1 MISALILSKDR
12 PCQLHLLLES
22 IQRNTSNLFD
32 ITVVYEA
39 DGEEMEKGYDFTK
52 RYFHFKDKLGHAF
65 PIKWKKRQSEDMTL
79 EILAFLHLG
88 RGLSCLLNDSNVF
101 IDRLPSYKNI
111 ARLFETHPLST
122 LSLRLGNNTI
132 IQNPSGPDG
141 YFIDKPQE
149 GDFLY
154 DKYMVW
160 DPTKIEPYTNF
171 AIPFSING
179 HIYNTSFLSR
189 SILGVKIKDFQDFET
204 LMQKGLYNGSIKNVP
219 RLMASLEYST
229 VIHNSN
235 KKVSDD
241 QRSGLGISLEDINER
256 YLAGMMID
264 YEHFDF
270 THVSKPFQDFILKF
284 KHEDYMHYSYTGS
297 QAG

>member
-32 ITVVYEA
+32 ITVVYDA
-39 DGEEMEKGYDFTK
+39 NGEEMENGYDFTK
-52 RYFHFKDKLGHAF
+52 RYFHFKNKSGHTF
-65 PIKWKKRQSEDMTL
+65 PIKWKRRQSESITL
-79 EILAFLHLG
+79 EILSCLSTG
-88 RGLSCLLNDSNVF
+88 RNLTCLLNDSNVF
-101 IDRLPSYKNI
+101 INEPSSYKDITN
-111 ARLFETHPLST
+111 LFETQLLST

-132 IQNPSGPDG
+132 IQNPYDASG

-149 GDFLY
+149 GNFLY

-171 AIPFSING
+171 AMPFSING
-179 HIYNTSFLSR
+179 HVYYTDFLAH
-189 SILGVKIKDFQDFET
+189 SILDVEMEDFQDFET
-204 LMQKGLYNGSIKNVP
+204 LMQKKLYSGFIKDVP
-219 RLMASLEYST
+219 ILMASLEYSS

-235 KKVSDD
+235 KKVSDEEK
-241 QRSGLGISLEDINER
+241 SELGVSLEDINER
-256 YLAGMMID
+256 YLAGMIID

-270 THVSKPFQDFILKF
+270 THISKPFQDFILKF

>member
-52 RYFHFKDKLGHAF
+52 RYFHFKDKLGHTF
-65 PIKWKKRQSEDMTL
+65 PIKWK
-79 EILAFLHLG
+79 
-88 RGLSCLLNDSNVF
+88 
-101 IDRLPSYKNI
+101 
-111 ARLFETHPLST
+111 
-122 LSLRLGNNTI
+122 I
-132 IQNPSGPDG
+132 IQNPYGPDG

>member
-32 ITVVYEA
+32 ITVIYDA
-39 DGEEMEKGYDFTK
+39 SGEEMENGYDFTK
-52 RYFHFKDKLGHAF
+52 RYFHFKNKSGHVF
-65 PIKWKKRQSEDMTL
+65 PIKWKRRQSENITL
-79 EILAFLHLG
+79 EILSCLSTG
-88 RGLSCLLNDSNVF
+88 RNLTCLLNDSNVF
-101 IDRLPSYKNI
+101 INEPSSYKDIIN
-111 ARLFETHPLST
+111 LFETQLLST

-132 IQNPSGPDG
+132 IQNPYDADS
-141 YFIDKPQE
+141 YFIDKPQG

-171 AIPFSING
+171 GMPFSING
-179 HIYNTSFLSR
+179 HVYYTDFLAH
-189 SILGVKIKDFQDFET
+189 SILDVEIEDFQDFET
-204 LMQKGLYNGSIKNVP
+204 LMQKKLYDGFIKNTP
-219 RLMASLEYST
+219 SLMASLEYSA

-235 KKVSDD
+235 QKVSDEE
-241 QRSGLGISLEDINER
+241 RSELGISLEDINER
-256 YLAGMMID
+256 YLGGMLID

-270 THVSKPFQDFILKF
+270 THISKPFQDFILKF
-284 KHEDYMHYSYTGS
+284 KHEDYMHYSYTS
-297 QAG
+297 S

>member
-32 ITVVYEA
+32 ITVIYDA
-39 DGEEMEKGYDFTK
+39 SGEEMENGYDFTK
-52 RYFHFKDKLGHAF
+52 RYFHFKNKSGHTF
-65 PIKWKKRQSEDMTL
+65 PIKWKRRQSESITL
-79 EILAFLHLG
+79 EILSCLSTG
-88 RGLSCLLNDSNVF
+88 RNLTCLLNDSNVF
-101 IDRLPSYKNI
+101 INEPSSYKDITN
-111 ARLFETHPLST
+111 LFETQLLST

-132 IQNPSGPDG
+132 IQNPYDASG

-149 GDFLY
+149 GNFLY

-171 AIPFSING
+171 AMPFSING
-179 HIYNTSFLSR
+179 HVYYTDFLAH
-189 SILGVKIKDFQDFET
+189 SILDVEMEDFQDFET
-204 LMQKGLYNGSIKNVP
+204 LMQKKLYSGFIKDVP
-219 RLMASLEYST
+219 ILMASLEYSS

-235 KKVSDD
+235 KKVSDEEK
-241 QRSGLGISLEDINER
+241 SELGVSLEDINER
-256 YLAGMMID
+256 YLAGMIID

-270 THVSKPFQDFILKF
+270 THISKPFQDFILKF